1 MLLKKILDVEREIY
15 MTVTITTSISLHVND
30 KKEVASRHAIR
41 NYILGTRKVS
51 MCHQY
56 LYGKMTAHAPTFIK
70 KGKQL

>member
-15 MTVTITTSISLHVND
+15 MTVTITTSISLYVKD
-30 KKEVASRHAIR
+30 KKVVASRHAMR

-56 LYGKMTAHAPTFIK
+56 LYGKMTAPAPTFIK